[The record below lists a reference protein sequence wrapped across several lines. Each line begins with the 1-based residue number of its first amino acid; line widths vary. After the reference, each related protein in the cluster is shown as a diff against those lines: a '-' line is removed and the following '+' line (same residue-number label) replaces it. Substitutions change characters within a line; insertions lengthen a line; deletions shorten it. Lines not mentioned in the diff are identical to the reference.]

1 MLGCP
6 NQMEVVILTK
16 NGCQRKLKLS
26 TLDARLK
33 KVLKSLS
40 KLPFSRPKFH
50 MTPWSPKD
58 DYEAKKIP
66 FYMNFYIPNPC
77 APPSSPF

>member
-58 DYEAKKIP
+58 DYEAKK
-66 FYMNFYIPNPC
+66 FLFT
-77 APPSSPF
+77 